1 MSDSSLIRLYR
12 DTKCRTLLSNEF
24 MLYCARLFWCR
35 DWYANRCQ
43 RFLEVSDI
51 RRRLRVVQFYL
62 IRSLFQYLLNYL
74 RTLKSWIAR
83 DAWEECPIART
94 AWSILRDSY
103 VDPSVIISQA
113 PQNVALAVLNISL
126 RTYGIKI
133 PYADSGD
140 RNPWWKILYH
150 DSSESKLNDL
160 SKEILNAVYKKEK

>member
-1 MSDSSLIRLYR
+1 MQDVIVVKRIHALH
-12 DTKCRTLLSNEF
+12 
-24 MLYCARLFWCR
+24 CARLLMQGLICESLSEIFGSVR
-35 DWYANRCQ
+35 H
-43 RFLEVSDI
+43 STTT
-51 RRRLRVVQFYL
+51 LRIVQFYI

-83 DAWEECPIART
+83 DAWEECPIAKT

-140 RNPWWKILYH
+140 RNPWWKILYP

-160 SKEILNAVYKKEK
+160 SKEVLNAVYKKEK